1 MDGSVLIGEILG
13 MKDGN
18 LTLKTSFAGKVKIPH
33 PSISSISSPNSFSI
47 RLDDDRV
54 FDGVMVAKEEKKFGL
69 EGLSNVF
76 EFSRIRHL
84 WVSEENDPLIMVSQK
99 KAEMLLLK
107 WNHSVGFDLSGS
119 SGNTEDFGVG
129 IRLDSSLGNRS
140 REYDL
145 YLAYNYSTKK
155 NSTTVDETKLGAEY
169 DSRFFDELAWYVKTD
184 LENDRLEEIDL
195 RATAAL
201 GLKYSWID
209 NASYKLSLRAGAA
222 SRFEKIRSRSKD
234 FAEPALD
241 FGLEYSHQ
249 FKKSI
254 SLVSDLTYVPAL
266 SNFSDFLLSQDSALV
281 IRPTQSKDWN
291 LRSGVDGTYNT
302 TPALNKEELD
312 FKYYFR
318 VVYLFN

>member
-1 MDGSVLIGEILG
+1 
-13 MKDGN
+13 
-18 LTLKTSFAGKVKIPH
+18 
-33 PSISSISSPNSFSI
+33 
-47 RLDDDRV
+47 
-54 FDGVMVAKEEKKFGL
+54 MVAKEEKKFGL

-169 DSRFFDELAWYVKTD
+169 D
-184 LENDRLEEIDL
+184 
-195 RATAAL
+195 
-201 GLKYSWID
+201 
-209 NASYKLSLRAGAA
+209 LSL
-222 SRFEKIRSRSKD
+222 I
-234 FAEPALD
+234 
-241 FGLEYSHQ
+241 H
-249 FKKSI
+249 I
-254 SLVSDLTYVPAL
+254 
-266 SNFSDFLLSQDSALV
+266 
-281 IRPTQSKDWN
+281 
-291 LRSGVDGTYNT
+291 
-302 TPALNKEELD
+302 
-312 FKYYFR
+312 
-318 VVYLFN
+318 